1 MKKVKDAFGDRKQ
14 KTRNRAN
21 VIDAIASKCVL
32 FQ

>member
-1 MKKVKDAFGDRKQ
+1 MKDIADNARKNK

>member
-1 MKKVKDAFGDRKQ
+1 MKDIADNVRKKQ

>member
-1 MKKVKDAFGDRKQ
+1 MKKVKDAFGDRK